1 MEPNELSALMS
12 ALHALG
18 AIIWVGGMFFAH
30 MALRPAVLTLE
41 PPIRLKLLN
50 QVFPRFF
57 AWVWVAVGTL
67 LLTGTTIVL
76 VDYEGFANA
85 THSVWTM
92 TAVGTLMAG
101 IYVYIYMIPFQG
113 FRAAVLAENW
123 PVAGA
128 RMAVLRR
135 LVGVNLILG
144 LLTSAI
150 GASGRFLG

>member
-1 MEPNELSALMS
+1 MEYGHFSALLT

-41 PPIRLKLLN
+41 PPVRLKLLD

-57 AWVWVAVGTL
+57 IWVWVAVITL
-67 LLTGTTIVL
+67 LGTGTAIIL
-76 VDYEGFANA
+76 VDYDGFANA
-85 THSVWTM
+85 SHAVWTM
-92 TAVGTLMAG
+92 TAVGGLMAC
-101 IYVYIYMIPFQG
+101 IYAYIYTVPFNR
-113 FRAAVLAENW
+113 FRRAVAAENW

-128 RMAVLRR
+128 AMAVIRR
-135 LVGVNLILG
+135 LVGINLILG